1 MPPKAEAPFRSTAPH
16 LAYMYVF
23 QIPRPRDP
31 ILLTVSQCTVGGR
44 SFRKICS
51 RCYSNHPFASKQ
63 WLPHPQTL
71 DRTHFR
77 TKTRCNCPPKTTGPE
92 SRIGKR
98 RSEYRTVWLNGH
110 IVGRPCCR
118 PNQFMVLMRIAGSRM
133 KARLGELQSRLQAHE
148 EQKAK
153 EEAERCDPS
162 PPSPPSSSATGL
174 HLHTTP
180 PSGNNAGAN
189 DTEPSSIN
197 SASPPTPPDVVGDL
211 DPSQHAKAIDQ
222 FSHQMDMAGN
232 DDSQWFLDSTSLLQ
246 HGDTS
251 SYIQPSVPTP
261 PVSLSQCPPM
271 PAYMPEGPR
280 NPNDG
285 PASLSQSILQDCLRF
300 QIQLLAKINNPSE
313 ATSTTHK
320 EEGSAAKSPGAL
332 QQSHWSPCA
341 TNPAAA
347 AQNMMPSTN
356 MARGNSFSVSPAD
369 FHNLDDMMELTS
381 TGDLPSAT
389 WRPSQQFSGPETTPR
404 SHNAENPTQQQSPI
418 NDDTPS
424 TTQHGAVPDCYN
436 AFVAKSSAQASS
448 LGMEE
453 RLEAAI
459 EGLEALGF
467 TSVDS
472 FAEAYYSSSFDESSH
487 LAAEQSMSRKRR
499 LPRMLSQILDSAQSW
514 DPWDRR
520 GLNEEVLRTAESLLV
535 AEGKNMDEK
544 SLEASISGLMQATEG
559 SSKPTPPQQNV
570 TGMKKV
576 LQNEVRRTAATKI
589 DFVLTIDYSCPTFGR

>member
-1 MPPKAEAPFRSTAPH
+1 MAPASSNPGPYSLPDKDEVQLSAEDDWTRVKDRKEKKRIQNRVAQRS
-16 LAYMYVF
+16 
-23 QIPRPRDP
+23 
-31 ILLTVSQCTVGGR
+31 
-44 SFRKICS
+44 
-51 RCYSNHPFASKQ
+51 
-63 WLPHPQTL
+63 
-71 DRTHFR
+71 
-77 TKTRCNCPPKTTGPE
+77 
-92 SRIGKR
+92 
-98 RSEYRTVWLNGH
+98 YR
-110 IVGRPCCR
+110 
-118 PNQFMVLMRIAGSRM
+118 SRM

-332 QQSHWSPCA
+332 QQSHWSSCA

-356 MARGNSFSVSPAD
+356 MARGNSFSVLPAD

-381 TGDLPSAT
+381 TGDLPNAT

-535 AEGKNMDEK
+535 AEGKSMDEK

-570 TGMKKV
+570 TGMKRV
-576 LQNEVRRTAATKI
+576 LQNELPNLWPVMMALAGGNRASRQRDRSNMVLAAILILHCSSKMTKQKLLEFL
-589 DFVLTIDYSCPTFGR
+589 DVCL